1 MTNSYD
7 RYRQT
12 SIQTAPP
19 EQLIVMLYDG
29 GIRFLEQAKV
39 AMREG
44 QDPSEAIGRS
54 QDIIVELLA
63 SLNRSAGEIADNL
76 SKLYDFW
83 INRLFQAQISKDPSI
98 LEEVSAMMRDL
109 REAWAT
115 VALQQKKANASQ
127 SPATALNARG

>member
-1 MTNSYD
+1 MTNNFD

-44 QDPSEAIGRS
+44 KDPSEAIGRS
-54 QDIIVELLA
+54 QDIIVELTA
-63 SLNRSAGEIADNL
+63 SLNRSAGEVANNL
-76 SKLYDFW
+76 SRLYDFW
-83 INRLFQAQISKDPSI
+83 INRLFQAQIHKDVAMI
-98 LEEVSAMMRDL
+98 DEVSAMMRDL

-115 VALQQKKANASQ
+115 IAVQQKKSNGGQ
-127 SPATALNARG
+127 SPSAALNARG